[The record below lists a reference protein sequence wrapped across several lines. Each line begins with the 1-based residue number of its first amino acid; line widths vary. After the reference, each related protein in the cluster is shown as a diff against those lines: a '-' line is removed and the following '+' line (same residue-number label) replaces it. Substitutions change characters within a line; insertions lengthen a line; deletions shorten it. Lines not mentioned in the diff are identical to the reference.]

1 MTERKSDM
9 DKKTKRFTKAAVAFV
24 VVVAVCTFFSK
35 SFYNYR
41 IPTVTVTSPKQGN
54 LSLSVK
60 GNTEI
65 GYSSV
70 SAVYCD
76 VDGRVKCILV
86 EAGEEVSAGQTVMQF
101 EAPGTGEVVDMTAK
115 WEGIIT
121 RIGVDEGMYVSSMQ
135 NTVLYQIAEKSSEW
149 TAYLLISDEQRELVD
164 FDSVP
169 VFQIEGVSGP
179 ITGTIDA
186 VTAYADYQMS
196 GWQIRMLLESEDG
209 NLAGRHAEVTI
220 NNELQPYDVLI
231 PASALRKDVEGYYVL
246 VLREDQ
252 SVLGRGYVAHR
263 MSVELLDS
271 DQEYCAVRGLPTDEQ
286 VILTATDVIGDGSSV
301 YYGGAGAR

>member
-1 MTERKSDM
+1 M
-9 DKKTKRFTKAAVAFV
+9 DKKTKSFMKAAVVFVAV
-24 VVVAVCTFFSK
+24 VVVCTFFSK
-35 SFYNYR
+35 SLYNYR

-54 LSLSVK
+54 LNLSVK

-65 GYSSV
+65 GYSNMGT
-70 SAVYCD
+70 VYCD

-86 EAGEEVSAGQTVMQF
+86 EAGEEVSVGQTVMQF
-101 EAPGTGEVVDMTAK
+101 EASGTGEVIDVAAK
-115 WEGIIT
+115 WAGIIT

-149 TAYLLISDEQRELVD
+149 TAYLLINDEQRELVD

-169 VFQIEGVSGP
+169 VFQIEGVSSP

-186 VTAYADYQMS
+186 ITAYADYQMS
-196 GWQIRMLLESEDG
+196 GWQIRMLLGSEDG

-220 NNELQPYDVLI
+220 NNELEPYDVLI
-231 PASALRKDVEGYYVL
+231 PASALRRDAEGYYVL

-252 SVLGRGYVAHR
+252 SVLGRGHVAHR

-286 VILTATDVIGDGSSV
+286 VILAATNVIGDGSSV

>member
-1 MTERKSDM
+1 M
-9 DKKTKRFTKAAVAFV
+9 DKKTGRFMKAAVAFAAV
-24 VVVAVCTFFSK
+24 VVVCTFFSK
-35 SFYNYR
+35 SLYNYR

-54 LSLSVK
+54 LNLSVK

-65 GYSSV
+65 GYSDV
-70 SAVYCD
+70 RAVYCD
-76 VDGRVKCILV
+76 VDGRVKSILI

-101 EAPGTGEVVDMTAK
+101 EAPGTGEVIDVTA
-115 WEGIIT
+115 ELAGIIT
-121 RIGVDEGMYVSSMQ
+121 RIGVDEGMYVSSVQ

-149 TAYLLISDEQRELVD
+149 TAYLLINEEQRELVD

-169 VFQIEGVSGP
+169 VFQVEGVSGS
-179 ITGTIDA
+179 IAGTIDA
-186 VTAYADYQMS
+186 ITAYADYRMS
-196 GWQIRMLLESEDG
+196 GWQIRMALGSEDG

-220 NNELQPYDVLI
+220 NKEVQPYDVLI
-231 PASALRKDVEGYYVL
+231 PASALRKDVQGYYVL